1 MAEDKD
7 SKTEEATSKKVRETQ
22 EKGQFANSREL
33 TSTFV
38 LLAAI
43 LSFSFTGQSGA
54 IKMMNTWKHIMA
66 QSYAIS
72 LTVNNMYDFIQWV
85 LMQMIEIM
93 APILITIMIAG
104 VASNL
109 IQTKGL
115 KFSINPLIPP
125 TSTAA
130 P

>member
-43 LSFSFTGQSGA
+43 ISFAFAGQQGTL
-54 IKMMNTWKHIMA
+54 KMMATWKHIIS
-66 QSYAIS
+66 QSYAIP
-72 LTVNNMYDFIQWV
+72 LTVSNMYDFMQWI
-85 LMQMIEIM
+85 LTQMISIM
-93 APILITIMIAG
+93 APILATIMVAGIIA
-104 VASNL
+104 NL
-109 IQTKGL
+109 FQTKG
-115 KFSINPLIPP
+115 INFAK
-125 TSTAA
+125 T
-130 P
+130 